1 VFTVLWEL
9 EHNGSHCVLPVIKK
23 VLLVLLNI
31 HEFVHNM
38 HFHVILS
45 SIDCMLCWMV
55 EMVLNSSGSKFID
68 EIKSG
73 RIVSQIEVIVKKIYC
88 LCCHEILFV
97 VEIDL
102 VRSASPEELLI
113 LLRLFVVYTIAML
126 IRTVIKHNVF
136 DITIEIFCL
145 RL

>member
-1 VFTVLWEL
+1 
-9 EHNGSHCVLPVIKK
+9 
-23 VLLVLLNI
+23 
-31 HEFVHNM
+31 
-38 HFHVILS
+38 
-45 SIDCMLCWMV
+45 MV
-55 EMVLNSSGSKFID
+55 EMVLNSSGCKLID

-102 VRSASPEELLI
+102 VGSASPEELLI